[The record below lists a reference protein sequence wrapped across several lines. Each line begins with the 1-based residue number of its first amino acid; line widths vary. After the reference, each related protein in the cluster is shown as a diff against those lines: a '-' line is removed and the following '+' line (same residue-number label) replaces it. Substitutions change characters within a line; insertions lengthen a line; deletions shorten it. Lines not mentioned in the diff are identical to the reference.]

1 MPQTPKSSESVNNL
15 LLLDLLNRLV
25 RDDIKHVLEQIQ
37 SIKQNA
43 PNLEVYKMKKKLL
56 MENLNDHEVN
66 LTLNKSYFIQKIN
79 SINLSPIE
87 YFH

>member
-66 LTLNKSYFIQKIN
+66 FTLNKSYFIQKIN
-79 SINLSPIE
+79 PINLSPIE

>member
-1 MPQTPKSSESVNNL
+1 MPQPPKRSESVNNL

-37 SIKQNA
+37 SIKRNA
-43 PNLEVYKMKKKLL
+43 PNLEVYEMKKKLL

-66 LTLNKSYFIQKIN
+66 LTLNQSYFIQKIN
-79 SINLSPIE
+79 PINLSL
-87 YFH
+87 